1 MNSKLVVAA
10 LQLQTLGFNPS
21 RLEFYFKNAHSRGA
35 KVMVFGEYVLNHF
48 YKELANMPQSM
59 VKEQSDKHL
68 KLLRSYAQQYDMTI
82 IAPIVLHKKD
92 GFIKTIAKI
101 SPVGVNYY
109 EQQILI
115 PYPHWDEQS
124 FFKNKIETL
133 KSPMIFTVD
142 GFKIMVMSGYEMHF
156 PPFWDYVRAKKIDLV
171 ILPTSS
177 TFGSHNRWREIIKT
191 QAFIYETYV
200 LRVNRLGEYSDKEV
214 KWRFYGDSMLVRPDG
229 EVEMML
235 EDKESMLIE
244 EIDKK
249 VIRSHKKEWRF
260 EQALNMRKEL
270 N

>member
-1 MNSKLVVAA
+1 LSSPLVVAA

-35 KVMVFGEYVLNHF
+35 KIIVFGEYVLNHF
-48 YKELANMPQSM
+48 FKELASMPQSM

-124 FFKNKIETL
+124 FFKNKIEIL

-156 PPFWDYVRAKKIDLV
+156 PLFWDYVRAKKIDLV

-191 QAFIYETYV
+191 QAFLYETYV

-260 EQALNMRKEL
+260 DQALSIRREL

>member
-1 MNSKLVVAA
+1 MSSPLVVAA

-21 RLEFYFKNAHSRGA
+21 RLEFYFKNAHARGA
-35 KVMVFGEYVLNHF
+35 KIIVFGEYVLNHF
-48 YKELANMPQSM
+48 FKELASMPQSM

-68 KLLRSYAQQYDMTI
+68 KLLKTYAQEYDMTI
-82 IAPIVLHKKD
+82 IAPIVIYKKD
-92 GFIKTIAKI
+92 GFVKTIARI
-101 SPVGVNYY
+101 NSAGIYYY

-115 PYPHWDEQS
+115 PYAHWDEQS
-124 FFKNKIETL
+124 FFVNKIEAL
-133 KSPMIFTVD
+133 KSPMIFSLD
-142 GFKIMVMSGYEMHF
+142 GFKIMVMAGYEMHF

-191 QAFIYETYV
+191 QAFLYETYI
-200 LRVNRLGEYSDKEV
+200 LRVNRLGEYSDKDV

-235 EDKESMLIE
+235 EDKESMLVE

-249 VIRSHKKEWRF
+249 VIKLHKKEWKF
-260 EQALNMRKEL
+260 EQALSIRKEL
-270 N
+270 K

>member
-1 MNSKLVVAA
+1 MSSPLVVAA

-21 RLEFYFKNAHSRGA
+21 RLEFYFKNAHARGA
-35 KVMVFGEYVLNHF
+35 KIIVLGEYVLNHF
-48 YKELANMPQSM
+48 FKELASMPKSM

-68 KLLRSYAQQYDMTI
+68 KLLKSYAKEYDMTI
-82 IAPIVLHKKD
+82 IAPIILLKKD
-92 GFIKTIAKI
+92 GYVKTIAKI

-115 PYPHWDEQS
+115 PYGHWDEQS
-124 FFKNKIETL
+124 FFTNTIETL
-133 KSPMIFTVD
+133 KPPMIFSLD
-142 GFKIMVMSGYEMHF
+142 GFKIMVMAGYEMHF
-156 PPFWDYVRAKKIDLV
+156 PPFWDYVRSKKIDLV

-191 QAFIYETYV
+191 QAFLYETYV
-200 LRVNRLGEYSDKEV
+200 LRVNRLGEYNDKDV

-235 EDKESMLIE
+235 EDKESMLVE

-249 VIRSHKKEWRF
+249 VLKRHKKEWRF

-270 N
+270 P

>member
-1 MNSKLVVAA
+1 MNSKLVVVA
-10 LQLQTLGFNPS
+10 LQLQTLGFNPA

-48 YKELANMPQSM
+48 YKELAPMPQSM

-68 KLLRSYAQQYDMTI
+68 KLLKLYAQQYDMTI
-82 IAPIVLHKKD
+82 IAPIVIHKKD
-92 GFIKTIAKI
+92 GFVKTIAKI
-101 SPVGVNYY
+101 SPVGVSYY

-115 PYPHWDEQS
+115 PYSHWDEQS

-133 KSPMIFTVD
+133 KSPMIFMVD
-142 GFKIMVMSGYEMHF
+142 GFKIMVMGGYEMHF
-156 PPFWDYVRAKKIDLV
+156 PIFWDYVRAKKIDLV

-191 QAFIYETYV
+191 QAFLYETYV

-260 EQALNMRKEL
+260 DQALSIRKEL
-270 N
+270 K